1 MDFNF
6 DSRTLCYIAVVG
18 LLCCVI
24 ACLCCGLFSIA
35 ICYCFREHLP
45 CCSFNGGGGGGGNNG
60 KQRDED
66 TSPYYPFGNG
76 QPFYIPQNY
85 FCSNSDSGGD
95 ETAYG
100 CVATPMGGG
109 GHNMSSQGT
118 HIPTTAGGLTKPGSG
133 KKGRVN
139 PLNL

>member
-6 DSRTLCYIAVVG
+6 DSRTLCYIAVIG

-24 ACLCCGLFSIA
+24 ACLCCGLFSIV

-45 CCSFNGGGGGGGNNG
+45 CCSLNGGGSSGNA

-85 FCSNSDSGGD
+85 FCNNGGGGGGGDD
-95 ETAYG
+95 ETAYS
-100 CVATPMGGG
+100 CVAAPMGGQSMNAQSA
-109 GHNMSSQGT
+109 HM
-118 HIPTTAGGLTKPGSG
+118 PTTAGGLAKPGSG